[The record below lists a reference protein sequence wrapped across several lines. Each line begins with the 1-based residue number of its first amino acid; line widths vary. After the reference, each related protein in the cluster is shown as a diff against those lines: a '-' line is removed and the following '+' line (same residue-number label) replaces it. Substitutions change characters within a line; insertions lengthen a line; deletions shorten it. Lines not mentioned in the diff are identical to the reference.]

1 MGLLKDQGH
10 AINPAS
16 IRRVFIW
23 FHVNRNHSYDM
34 SNTMLTNGMQN

>member
-1 MGLLKDQGH
+1 MINFMGRLKDQGH

-23 FHVNRNHSYDM
+23 FHVNRNHTYD
-34 SNTMLTNGMQN
+34 MLTNGMQN